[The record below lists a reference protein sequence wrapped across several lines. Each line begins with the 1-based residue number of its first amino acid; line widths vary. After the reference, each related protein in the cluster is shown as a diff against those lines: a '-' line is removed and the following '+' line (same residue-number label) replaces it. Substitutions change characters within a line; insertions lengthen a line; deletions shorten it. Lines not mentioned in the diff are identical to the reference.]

1 MDYVRVYGRAGIEG
15 GVLGEGSAA
24 LSLNP
29 HPRLRRE
36 FGTRKFN
43 GVRSDGVEGCATRLA
58 PNNSKAFVWVK
69 WKGLPPASHRQSKG
83 IHLSEMR
90 CASRPS

>member
-36 FGTRKFN
+36 CGTRKFN
-43 GVRSDGVEGCATRLA
+43 GVRSDGVEGCATRPVAHPPVLELA
-58 PNNSKAFVWVK
+58 ARLADR
-69 WKGLPPASHRQSKG
+69 KGTSHYLVSQRFSPCT
-83 IHLSEMR
+83 L
-90 CASRPS
+90 